1 MVDPDAFLLLIAA
14 HGTPVLAALLLGPRC
29 AWPLDGGR
37 CFIDG
42 RPLLGAHKTWRGLVA
57 GTLAAALVGSAT
69 GAGAGLGAAFGAL
82 ALTGDLAS
90 SFAKRRL
97 DRVPGRETL
106 LLDQLPESLLPLLAL
121 YRPLG
126 LGPPEI
132 FGTALLFA
140 VLDVAATRAWQALRP

>member
-1 MVDPDAFLLLIAA
+1 MVDTDVLLLLIAA
-14 HGTPVLAALLLGPRC
+14 NGTPVLAALLLGPRC

-37 CFIDG
+37 SFRDG
-42 RPLLGAHKTWRGLVA
+42 RPLLGAHKTWRGLAA
-57 GTLAAALVGSAT
+57 GTLAAAFVGSAT
-69 GAGAGLGAAFGAL
+69 GVGVGLGAAFGVL
-82 ALTGDLAS
+82 ALFGDLAS

-97 DRVPGRETL
+97 DRAPGRDTL

-126 LGPPEI
+126 LGAPEI
-132 FGTALLFA
+132 VGTVLLFA